1 MNQGNRFVIP
11 FIVIAALSVGA
22 CSLLNPNQ
30 TDRKQATEDKARN
43 VSGDV
48 WATQNQID
56 ATMVSLN
63 NLMSADGAQLKQ
75 AYDHY
80 STDVDNLKKQ
90 TAVVAADGAFLKKQS
105 DTYLTDWVKQS
116 NDINDNELRASSEQD
131 RKQVRNNFR
140 TAEDAYER
148 AQSAMA
154 KLMGNFE
161 DVRTALRND
170 LTTRSVQGIAQT
182 DVVKRAEQNANE
194 TKSALKEVQTQS
206 VALAQALSTGATRQA
221 ASDGQNPSGT
231 STQPQY
237 K

>member
-1 MNQGNRFVIP
+1 MNQGNRLAIP

-56 ATMVSLN
+56 ATMVSMN

-75 AYDHY
+75 AYEHY
-80 STDVDNLKKQ
+80 SNDVDNLKKQ

-116 NDINDNELRASSEQD
+116 NDIKDGGLRASSEQD
-131 RKQVRNNFR
+131 RKTVRDNFR

-148 AQSAMA
+148 AQSSMA
-154 KLMGNFE
+154 KLMSNFE

-170 LTTRSVQGIAQT
+170 LTTRSVQGIAQS
-182 DVVKRAEQNANE
+182 DVIKRAEQNANE
-194 TKSALKEVQTQS
+194 TKNALKKRQTQS

-221 ASDGQNPSGT
+221 ASNGQNASST
-231 STQPQY
+231 SSQQQN